1 MMDGTA
7 NGLPA
12 PLVPVECD
20 MQNFMRMPLAVG
32 RLLGSDT
39 WIAAAEDPRLG
50 HALISLWCEAWRQ
63 VPAGSLPDADLTLQ
77 RFSMCPSAKE
87 WVRVRDRALAGWVR
101 CSDGRLYHPTVCE
114 MALEGWLEKLGSR
127 HKAGAGNAKKWGGEF
142 DSAAI
147 DADIERTCEM
157 LRALNPNSQA
167 LQRKRGNRVPG
178 AVAQRSHGGR
188 GGGGSGIAQ
197 GSHGDRT
204 ATAEGSHGD
213 HTATAE
219 GSHSGRTA
227 VAQRSQQ
234 NRTEGITP
242 KPPHAAAVD
251 NSHDPG
257 LPAMPA
263 GRWWET
269 RAGVEAAGQ
278 ALGLGAWDEAA
289 SQLAR
294 GEHWPAYRD
303 RVCIAAGDGPW
314 LDGPRSAVAI
324 GAVLLPGV
332 RH

>member
-1 MMDGTA
+1 
-7 NGLPA
+7 
-12 PLVPVECD
+12 
-20 MQNFMRMPLAVG
+20 
-32 RLLGSDT
+32 
-39 WIAAAEDPRLG
+39 
-50 HALISLWCEAWRQ
+50 
-63 VPAGSLPDADLTLQ
+63 
-77 RFSMCPSAKE
+77 
-87 WVRVRDRALAGWVR
+87 
-101 CSDGRLYHPTVCE
+101 

-142 DSAAI
+142 DSAAL
-147 DADIERTCEM
+147 DADIERACEM

-188 GGGGSGIAQ
+188 GGSGSGIAQ

-204 ATAEGSHGD
+204 AIAD
-213 HTATAE
+213 

-242 KPPHAAAVD
+242 KPPPATAVD
-251 NSHDPG
+251 NSAGHE
-257 LPAMPA
+257 LPPPLPA

-269 RAGVEAAGQ
+269 RAGVEAAGC
-278 ALGLGAWDEAA
+278 ALGLGTWDEAA
-289 SQLAR
+289 SQLAQ

-314 LDGPRSAVAI
+314 LDGPRSAVRV
-324 GAVLLPGV
+324 GAVLPSGV